1 MVSATPAFFGT
12 NPATVPSGPHQGMQ
26 VLKDEEMKA
35 RQLARSLEPGQLE
48 KALISKEAPRDIV
61 TGVDRQVKM
70 QGFEGISAKEL
81 TKEQREMLINLVSL
95 YLKNHNA
102 LWADKKME
110 EIKSTWPDTLYF
122 AWAGS
127 LKPGVPHY
135 YRIHGP
141 SILIEYDNTQNNAT
155 HVHTVLRDPS
165 NDFGADILKRHYA
178 EASHHRPLGL

>member
-1 MVSATPAFFGT
+1 MAKSDSDSKRAGKP
-12 NPATVPSGPHQGMQ
+12 PS
-26 VLKDEEMKA
+26 K
-35 RQLARSLEPGQLE
+35 GQLE
-48 KALISKEAPRDIV
+48 LALLSLQAPRDIV

-81 TKEQREMLINLVSL
+81 TQEQREMLINLVSL

-127 LKPGVPHY
+127 LQPGVPHY